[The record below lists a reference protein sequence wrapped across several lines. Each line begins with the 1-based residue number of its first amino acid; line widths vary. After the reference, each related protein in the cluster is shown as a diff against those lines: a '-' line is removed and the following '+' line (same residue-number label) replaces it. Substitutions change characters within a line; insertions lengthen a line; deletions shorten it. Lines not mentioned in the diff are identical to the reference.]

1 VSSQKSG
8 RHRAPSLLTSAL
20 NLSSTISHT
29 AKPATKA
36 SAVIVISGA
45 MVAALALPATAAPST
60 ITTTIATSAPVAL
73 GVAVTAPS
81 AAQAPLVSPTFGN
94 IGFTGVV
101 KPRPVVVPVAPR
113 AVVAVSRSTT
123 RVRIAPAPAAASTP
137 KPSTRRPVAKRAVAA
152 PASHSGGVLGIAA
165 SLAGI
170 YYIYGG
176 TTTAGFDCSGFTK
189 YVFNKVGINLPRT
202 AAAQQQAA
210 TRVSKP
216 QPGDLVF
223 FGSPAYHVGIYAGN
237 NMMWDSPHTG
247 KSISK
252 RTIWSSSATYGRP

>member
-1 VSSQKSG
+1 
-8 RHRAPSLLTSAL
+8 
-20 NLSSTISHT
+20 
-29 AKPATKA
+29 
-36 SAVIVISGA
+36 VIVISGA

-60 ITTTIATSAPVAL
+60 ITTTIAASAPVAL

-94 IGFTGVV
+94 IGFIGVV
-101 KPRPVVVPVAPR
+101 KPPPVVEVAAPR
-113 AVVAVSRSTT
+113 AVVTVSRSTT
-123 RVRIAPAPAAASTP
+123 RAHIAVPAAKPAAVSTP
-137 KPSTRRPVAKRAVAA
+137 KPASSTRRPVAKRAVAS
-152 PASHSGGVLGIAA
+152 PVSHSGGVLGIAA

-202 AAAQQQAA
+202 AAAQQQAT
-210 TRVSKP
+210 TRVSNP

-223 FGSPAYHVGIYAGN
+223 AGSPAYHVGIYAGN
-237 NMMWDSPHTG
+237 HMMWDSPRTG
-247 KSISK
+247 KTSGLHK
-252 RTIWSSSATYGRP
+252 IWVSNPTYGRP